1 MEIVAN
7 IVVIGISLSP
17 QFAPLVHSFND
28 DPLNKNYY
36 EFKKQNCCREGKKK
50 GGGKIETKDGKIRE
64 APQS

>member
-36 EFKKQNCCREGKKK
+36 EFKKQNCCREGKRR
-50 GGGKIETKDGKIRE
+50 GGKIEAKDDKIRE